1 MGRYVRCALPNTTM
15 IESLDG
21 EGASVIM
28 KPILYEVEK
37 VSNNGY
43 EGSHVKNLQRCGDG
57 MQIKETN
64 LIMQSENEN

>member
-1 MGRYVRCALPNTTM
+1 MERYVRCALPNTTM

-28 KPILYEVEK
+28 KPILYEVKK

-43 EGSHVKNLQRCGDG
+43 EGSHVKTFKDVEMKC
-57 MQIKETN
+57 K
-64 LIMQSENEN
+64 